1 MKKFTLIVP
10 EMTCGHCEK
19 RIREAVSSL
28 GGNVISL
35 DLETKIVVTEADVS
49 SEELLK
55 KIDEAGYDA
64 EIKS

>member
-1 MKKFTLIVP
+1 MKKFTLLIP
-10 EMTCGHCEK
+10 EMMCGHCEK

-35 DLETKIVVTEADVS
+35 DLETKIVVAEADVS

>member
-1 MKKFTLIVP
+1 MKKITLLVP
-10 EMTCGHCEK
+10 EMMCGHCEK

-28 GGNVISL
+28 GGNVIEL
-35 DLETKIVVTEADVS
+35 DLETKIVVVEADVS

>member
-35 DLETKIVVTEADVS
+35 DLETKIVVAEADVS

-55 KIDEAGYDA
+55 K
-64 EIKS
+64 

>member
-1 MKKFTLIVP
+1 MKKFTLLVP
-10 EMTCGHCEK
+10 ELMCGHCEK

-35 DLETKIVVTEADVS
+35 DLETKIVVAEAYVS

>member
-35 DLETKIVVTEADVS
+35 DLETQIVVAEADVS